1 MTLDDLKSGR
11 GLLIVGLVA
20 LVSGAVGIG
29 TGLAS
34 SKSRKEGRVARAL
47 DVWDTATL
55 NRLAPGDPV
64 LVGGTLA
71 RDNAVLFRDYVAYLE
86 YEPYKKRF
94 SSSSSRRRKTHWR
107 EERRA
112 TPELRVETATG
123 GVRVSNTDYQI
134 GAATPAPEN
143 DVDEWGPTSWKGV
156 REGDPGA
163 TGLLGSRERWYTGFK
178 AGERVVILGTLVNTG
193 DTPEVK
199 AQRVFSGTQQ
209 DLVRAAERSSRG
221 LWLLAR
227 VMFGVCA
234 VALALLVW
242 SGVQHLRE
250 N

>member
-11 GLLIVGLVA
+11 GLLMVGLVA

-55 NRLAPGDPV
+55 NRLAPGDAV

-86 YEPYKKRF
+86 YAPHKKRF
-94 SSSSSRRRKTHWR
+94 SGSRWRKTHWR

-123 GVRVSNTDYQI
+123 GVRVSNTDYQL
-134 GAATPAPEN
+134 GAATPAPEK

-156 REGDPGA
+156 REGDA
-163 TGLLGSRERWYTGFK
+163 SVTDLLGPRERWYTGFK

-209 DLVRAAERSSRG
+209 DLVRAAEMSSRG

-234 VALALLVW
+234 VALGLLVW
-242 SGVQHLRE
+242 FGVQHLRE